1 MLSLTSGLCCTSFQ
15 NGSGVQAPSKARL
28 RAKSA
33 AHKPPPRGRF
43 KHDPIAKNYL
53 ALVLWST
60 ASIWQQLIPT
70 VNETLEQ
77 RRRSELASHWGRR
90 VASVFCLKRSHR
102 KHRQGIKESCPEMG
116 TTSVGIRPR
125 VAINYKSIVI

>member
-43 KHDPIAKNYL
+43 TQNDIAFDTTPAHSSYDNRKREPPFN
-53 ALVLWST
+53 
-60 ASIWQQLIPT
+60 
-70 VNETLEQ
+70 
-77 RRRSELASHWGRR
+77 LASVIEAPFACSRFIAR
-90 VASVFCLKRSHR
+90 VYRMPYPKTC
-102 KHRQGIKESCPEMG
+102 QP
-116 TTSVGIRPR
+116 P
-125 VAINYKSIVI
+125 VAALFFSQVA